1 MFGELGLASVIG
13 VVIFA
18 ADGGTS
24 VAPLSEHEVLV
35 FLVQLM
41 LLVGVARVF
50 GWLMKSVGQPAVV
63 GELLAGVV
71 LGPSLFGRLAPEAF
85 DWVFGERGVTS
96 VMFGIAWLGVIML
109 LVVIGFET
117 DLGIIARFRKAA
129 LSVSAGALFL
139 PLAAA
144 GSLAF
149 VVPDTFV
156 GPGPEGAGVDRAVF
170 AGFMAL
176 ALSVSALPVVAKILQ
191 DMGFLRRNF
200 GQVTLAAGMTMDSVG
215 WLILAALSGIAL
227 DGFKPDELG
236 ISFGGLLLFLLLSFT
251 VFRWVVDR
259 LFRYVMASGS
269 SITAALSITIVAAL
283 AGGAI
288 TQALRI
294 EAILGAYI
302 VGIILAGLRH
312 QLPQVRSILE
322 TVTASLLAPV
332 FFAFS
337 GLRVDI
343 GLLDTNEVITWA
355 GVLILVAIAAKII
368 GTVVG
373 GFFAGVRGREA
384 LALGS
389 GLSALGAMGVVVAI
403 IGLNIGVVS
412 ETGYTVMVLVA
423 MATSLLAPQLLKLVV
438 RGWDIPHEEAQRL
451 NEEEIKETSEI
462 LSSRR
467 ILIPTRGGVNSRFAA
482 QLVDAVFPS
491 AEVTVLVVNL
501 AKQGPWRRIRRTV
514 EGEPADPSDVLARLP
529 DARVIRRLA
538 RDPAAAI
545 ASESA
550 LGYDLVVLGATE
562 TAEGTFSS
570 VIDRVLAMI
579 DLPSIVVRMP
589 DSREPGEGLPRRIL
603 VPVTA
608 TRSTRAAE
616 EFAYTLARAAGG
628 RTFALHVVN
637 RPEGQGVFREDRA
650 VEASLADGQE
660 LVGAAAAFG
669 DRLGV
674 SVETGVRVAPNA
686 EQEIVTFGNSGAF
699 DLLVLGASTRS
710 LTDRPFYGH
719 RVSYMLSQSELPVAV
734 VSLPPTRIPHVPRH

>member
-1 MFGELGLASVIG
+1 VTKNSVADLVVLA
-13 VVIFA
+13 A
-18 ADGGTS
+18 EGGPA
-24 VAPLSEHEVLV
+24 APLSEHEVLV
-35 FLVQLM
+35 FLVQLA
-41 LLVGVARVF
+41 LLVGVARIF

-71 LGPSLFGRLAPEAF
+71 LGPTLFGRVAPDAF
-85 DWVFGERGVTS
+85 DWVFGEPIVTS
-96 VMFGIAWLGVIML
+96 VVFGISWLGVIML

-117 DLGIIARFRKAA
+117 DLGIIVRFRKAA
-129 LSVSAGALFL
+129 LSVSAGALLF
-139 PLAAA
+139 PLGAAA
-144 GSLAF
+144 SLAF
-149 VVPDTFV
+149 LLPDSFIGT
-156 GPGPEGAGVDRAVF
+156 GPEGVGVDRAVF
-170 AGFMAL
+170 AGFFAL

-191 DMGFLRRNF
+191 EMGFLRRNF
-200 GQVTLAAGMTMDSVG
+200 GQVTLAAGMTMDAVG

-227 DGFKPDELG
+227 DGFRPDELG
-236 ISFGGLLLFLLLSFT
+236 VSFGGLVVFLVLSFT
-251 VFRWVVDR
+251 VFRWLIDR
-259 LFRYVMASGS
+259 LFRFVMSRGS
-269 SITAALSITIVAAL
+269 SMTAALSITIVAAL
-283 AGGAI
+283 AGGAV

-302 VGIILAGLRH
+302 VGILLAGLRH
-312 QLPQVRSILE
+312 QLPGVRSILE

-343 GLLDTNEVITWA
+343 GLLDTNEVMIWTV
-355 GVLILVAIAAKII
+355 VLIGVAIIAKIT

-373 GFFAGVRGREA
+373 GFMAGVRGREA

-403 IGLNIGVVS
+403 VGLNLGVVS
-412 ETGYTVMVLVA
+412 ETGYTVMVLAAIV
-423 MATSLLAPQLLKLVV
+423 TSLVAPQLLKLVV
-438 RGWDIPHEEAQRL
+438 SGWDIPHEEAQRL

-462 LSSRR
+462 LNARR
-467 ILIPTRGGVNSRFAA
+467 ILIPTRGGSNSRFAA
-482 QLVDAVFPS
+482 ELVRAVFPA
-491 AEVTVLVVNL
+491 AEVTVLVVDL
-501 AKQGPWRRIRRTV
+501 AKAGFRRMLARRA
-514 EGEPADPSDVLARLP
+514 EGEPGDPSEVLAHLP
-529 DARVIRRLA
+529 EARVIRRLA
-538 RDPAAAI
+538 RDPAEAI
-545 ASESA
+545 AGESA

-562 TAEGTFSS
+562 TGEGTFSS
-570 VIDRVLAMI
+570 VIDRVLALI
-579 DLPSIVVRMP
+579 DVPSIVVRMP
-589 DSREPGEGLPRRIL
+589 EGREASDGLPGRIL

-616 EFAYTLARAAGG
+616 EFAYSLAKAAGG

-637 RPEGQGVFREDRA
+637 RPEGQGVMREDA
-650 VEASLADGQE
+650 SVEASIADGQE

-686 EQEIVTFGNSGAF
+686 EEEIVVFGNSGAF

-734 VSLPPTRIPHVPRH
+734 VSLPPTRTPSLPRH

>member
-1 MFGELGLASVIG
+1 MANLHHVVVLSAEGGSV
-13 VVIFA
+13 A
-18 ADGGTS
+18 
-24 VAPLSEHEVLV
+24 APLSEHEVLV
-35 FLVQLM
+35 FLVQLA

-50 GWLMKSVGQPAVV
+50 GWLMKSIGQPPVV

-71 LGPSLFGRLAPEAF
+71 LGPTLFGRVAPGAS
-85 DWVFGERGVTS
+85 DWVFGEPTVTS
-96 VMFGIAWLGVIML
+96 VIFGISWLGVIML

-117 DLGIIARFRKAA
+117 DLGIISRFRKAA
-129 LSVSAGALFL
+129 LSVSAGALLL
-139 PLAAA
+139 PLGVVAT
-144 GSLAF
+144 LAF
-149 VVPDTFV
+149 LVPESFV
-156 GPGPEGAGVDRAVF
+156 GAGPGGDGVDRIVF
-170 AGFMAL
+170 VGFLAL

-200 GQVTLAAGMTMDSVG
+200 GQVTLAAGMTMDAVG

-227 DGFKPDELG
+227 DGFRPDQLG
-236 ISFGGLLLFLLLSFT
+236 VSFGGLVLFLILSFT
-251 VFRWVVDR
+251 VFRWLIDR
-259 LFRYVMASGS
+259 LFKFVMAKGS

-283 AGGAI
+283 IGGAV
-288 TQALRI
+288 TQALHI

-302 VGIILAGLRH
+302 VGILVAGLRH

-343 GLLDTNEVITWA
+343 GLLDTGEVVTWT
-355 GVLILVAIAAKII
+355 VLLIVAAILAKIT
-368 GTVVG
+368 GTVIG

-403 IGLNIGVVS
+403 IGLNLGVVS
-412 ETGYTVMVLVA
+412 ETGYTVMVLAAVV
-423 MATSLLAPQLLKLVV
+423 TSVIAPQLLKLVV
-438 RGWDIPHEEAQRL
+438 RNWAIPQEEAQRL
-451 NEEEIKETSEI
+451 NEEEIKESSEI
-462 LSSRR
+462 LNSRR
-467 ILIPTRGGVNSRFAA
+467 ILIPTRGGSNSRYAA
-482 QLVDAVFPS
+482 RLVNAVFPG
-491 AEVTVLVVNL
+491 AEVTVLVVDL
-501 AKQGPWRRIRRTV
+501 AKPGLFRRITRRV
-514 EGEPADPSDVLARLP
+514 EGEPGDPDDVISQLP
-529 DARVIRRLA
+529 QARVIRRLE
-538 RDPAAAI
+538 RDPAGAI

-562 TAEGTFSS
+562 TGEGTFSS
-570 VIDRVLAMI
+570 VIDRVLSLI
-579 DLPSIVVRMP
+579 DIPSIVVRLPDVRADDGRMP
-589 DSREPGEGLPRRIL
+589 SRIL
-603 VPVTA
+603 VPVAA

-616 EFAYTLARAAGG
+616 EFAYSLAKASGG

-637 RPEGQGVFREDRA
+637 RPEGQGVLREDA
-650 VEASLADGQE
+650 SVEASLADGQE

-686 EQEIVTFGNSGAF
+686 EEEIVAFGNSGAF
-699 DLLVLGASTRS
+699 DLLVIGASTRS

-719 RVSYMLSQSELPVAV
+719 RVSYMLSQSDLPVAV
-734 VSLPPTRIPHVPRH
+734 VSLPPTRISHVPSH